1 MMLSTKPKIELSGD
15 IEKIDAIT
23 EQLCEF
29 AKPYQSRCIVI
40 LDPFISVLEDKIIQF
55 FYKKF
60 KITQVKIKHP
70 SVLAWQRPLL
80 LALNLKDTFERDVL
94 RYTID
99 QALSELNPQNLCKNG
114 TRHYSG
120 WVFTHSNIQNI
131 AEDFAYLSLQK
142 IYKTNQLLRFYD
154 PAVLPQLLT
163 ILNTQLQ
170 IKLLGHIEIW
180 TLLDGNG
187 DLFYRHN
194 DQPSMVYTGQLG
206 ITKQLEQEI
215 NCIGINNQFLKKYR
229 KTHPLEKINEC
240 ESLNK
245 IKPCLLRL
253 MSRGF
258 TDNALLVEWAKVAYM
273 WGKDFDLHPYVQNK
287 IQNMKTRFDFTTL
300 LNKINSP
307 DWQIILNQDLSEQ
320 KNK

>member
-1 MMLSTKPKIELSGD
+1 MDNMLLKKPKIELSGD

-40 LDPFISVLEDKIIQF
+40 LDPFISALEDDIIGSL
-55 FYKKF
+55 YKEF

-80 LALNLKDTFERDVL
+80 LTLNLKNNYERDVL
-94 RYTID
+94 RYTIN
-99 QALSELNPQNLCKNG
+99 QALTELNPENLYKNS

-120 WVFTHSNIQNI
+120 WIFTHTKVEKIS
-131 AEDFAYLSLQK
+131 EDFSCLSLQNMYQSK
-142 IYKTNQLLRFYD
+142 QLLRFYD

-163 ILNTQLQ
+163 ILNPKLQ

-194 DQPSMVYTGQLG
+194 DEPSMVYTGQLG
-206 ITKQLEQEI
+206 ITKQLEQEL

-229 KTHPLEKINEC
+229 KNHPLEKINEC

-253 MSRGF
+253 MARGF
-258 TDNALLVEWAKVAYM
+258 TDKALLVEWAKLAYK
-273 WGKDFDLHPYVQNK
+273 WGEDFDLHPYVQNK
-287 IQNMKTRFDFTTL
+287 IQNMKTRFDFTDL
-300 LNKINSP
+300 LNEMINS
-307 DWQIILNQDLSEQ
+307 DWQIKLNQ
-320 KNK
+320 